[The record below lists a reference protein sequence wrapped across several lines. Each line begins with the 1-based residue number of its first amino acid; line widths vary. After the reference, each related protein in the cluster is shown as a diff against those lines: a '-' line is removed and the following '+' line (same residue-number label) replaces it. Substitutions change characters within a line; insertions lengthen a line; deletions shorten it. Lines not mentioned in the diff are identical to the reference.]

1 MGSIWLALSGP
12 MIPNRPSTIWRLRSC
27 SHGIKGESWYPSCSL
42 SSPPLPGRRSS
53 PSPYSSTST
62 RRFHPGMSSTQIH
75 GHQSTGAMATVGSPS
90 HGGRFLSSS
99 SGSRCGSRGRGGRGG
114 RAAGP
119 RGRSGGGVDGPDGR
133 AVAVD
138 LTWAMGSPH
147 GGSSAAVTRSEQM
160 PPAAMAPSPRPQPC
174 PTQVRR
180 EGIQWLQACCLR
192 RREVGG
198 RGRKITAA
206 LGLVR

>member
-1 MGSIWLALSGP
+1 
-12 MIPNRPSTIWRLRSC
+12 
-27 SHGIKGESWYPSCSL
+27 
-42 SSPPLPGRRSS
+42 
-53 PSPYSSTST
+53 
-62 RRFHPGMSSTQIH
+62 MSSTQIH

-198 RGRKITAA
+198 RGRKNHGGARPRP
-206 LGLVR
+206 LVRGAPPRMPTTQTRRRTTWQRQFYSGTHGSTAKAMLLSPSPL